1 MISQSD
7 IIQANQVALKPIS
20 FESLGRSSIRGY
32 WLSKGASLQMN
43 KRQQIT
49 LDSIFE
55 KPTRADIRWAAI
67 ESLIKALGGEISER
81 AGSRVAVRL
90 NGVIAVFHRP
100 HPSPET
106 KKGAVDAMRQFLT
119 NAGVKP

>member
-1 MISQSD
+1 
-7 IIQANQVALKPIS
+7 
-20 FESLGRSSIRGY
+20 
-32 WLSKGASLQMN
+32 MN
-43 KRQQIT
+43 KSQEAT
-49 LDSIFE
+49 LIAIFGR
-55 KPTRADIRWAAI
+55 PTRANIRWTAI
-67 ESLIKALGGEISER
+67 ESLIRALGGEVSER
-81 AGSRVAVRL
+81 EGSRVAIRL